1 MMMSE
6 LVTCVS
12 VAGVTTKQM
21 EFLGL
26 PGERPQMVRRNTFTK
41 PEGEFES
48 ETTSRSEFRQ
58 FDHTQRTEIVQR
70 REDNLTVGEG
80 KFTVSNKRVIFPHE
94 LLSDLVQDFIKC
106 QFGIN

>member
-1 MMMSE
+1 MSE
-6 LVTCVS
+6 LVTRES

-80 KFTVSNKRVIFPHE
+80 KFTVSNKRVIFPLE
-94 LLSDLVQDFIKC
+94 LLVDLVQDFI
-106 QFGIN
+106 NANLV